1 MVSSAAKDDHPILVK
16 VRAALQEAEEMGA
29 LESDNEYVDLMNQVI
44 LECSRRIH
52 ANLLSREHTP

>member
-1 MVSSAAKDDHPILVK
+1 MKEQILSNVM
-16 VRAALQEAEEMGA
+16 AALQEAEEMGA